1 MHTKAS
7 GNLGE
12 QIAAEYLEDQGCRVL
27 ERNAVYCGAE
37 TDIIL
42 EAYCDERGNI
52 LKGAFAKPSFL
63 GRIFG
68 RPRKN
73 TAYSDTAAAKE
84 KSDKEVIIKNGV
96 RYEKTIIFCEVKT
109 RYGKEYG
116 DAAETI
122 TAQKI
127 ARCVK
132 SAKGYLVRHG
142 LEGHRVSFH
151 VVCVTPQGIE
161 HIKDAFGED
170 DVRF

>member
-7 GNLGE
+7 GNIGE
-12 QIAAEYLEDQGCRVL
+12 QTAAEYLKKQGCRVL
-27 ERNAVYCGAE
+27 ERNAVYYGAE

-52 LKGAFAKPSFL
+52 LKGAFGKPSLLSRLFCKS
-63 GRIFG
+63 
-68 RPRKN
+68 RKAN
-73 TAYSDTAAAKE
+73 TDSNTAAAKE
-84 KSDKEVIIKNGV
+84 KSDKDFIIKNGV
-96 RYEKTIIFCEVKT
+96 RYEKTIIFCEVKS

-116 DAAETI
+116 EATETI
-122 TAQKI
+122 TAHKI

-132 SAKGYLVRHG
+132 SAKGYLSHHG
-142 LEGHRVSFH
+142 IEGRRVSFH

-161 HIKDAFGED
+161 HVKDAFGES